1 MYRLRGFAAGVITSV
16 VIIVV
21 AAVCAMIGLSG
32 IVEKNT
38 AVNTDE
44 NNAVVLDKE
53 NTEENVETTVSNGLH
68 KNAVF
73 TYEFYNEIT
82 DTTDS
87 MEGMCPD
94 ELVGKTMTD
103 VKDYY
108 SDWQVIE
115 FSPDSVLLRKIIG
128 SKDEERYVVGVY
140 DGCVAVFYENEED
153 GIYMT
158 TDIPVAGLDHDRQ
171 VMLNDG
177 IYVEGRDRLGRII
190 EDYSS

>member
-21 AAVCAMIGLSG
+21 AAVGAMIGLSG

-53 NTEENVETTVSNGLH
+53 NTEENVETTVSDGLH

-82 DTTDS
+82 DTTDN

-94 ELVGKTMTD
+94 ELVGKAMTD

>member
-21 AAVCAMIGLSG
+21 AAVGAMIGLSG

-53 NTEENVETTVSNGLH
+53 NTEENVETTVSDGLH

-87 MEGMCPD
+87 MGGMCPD
-94 ELVGKTMTD
+94 DLVGKAMTD

-128 SKDEERYVVGVY
+128 SKNEEKYVVGVY

>member
-21 AAVCAMIGLSG
+21 AAVGAMIGLSG

-53 NTEENVETTVSNGLH
+53 NTEENVETTVSDGLH

-73 TYEFYNEIT
+73 IYEFYNEIT

-87 MEGMCPD
+87 MKGMCPD
-94 ELVGKTMTD
+94 ELVGKAMTD

-128 SKDEERYVVGVY
+128 LKDEERYVVGVY

>member
-21 AAVCAMIGLSG
+21 AAVGAMIGLSG

-53 NTEENVETTVSNGLH
+53 NTEENVETTVSDGLH

-82 DTTDS
+82 DNRN
-87 MEGMCPD
+87 C
-94 ELVGKTMTD
+94 LC
-103 VKDYY
+103 
-108 SDWQVIE
+108 
-115 FSPDSVLLRKIIG
+115 R
-128 SKDEERYVVGVY
+128 R
-140 DGCVAVFYENEED
+140 FY
-153 GIYMT
+153 
-158 TDIPVAGLDHDRQ
+158 
-171 VMLNDG
+171 
-177 IYVEGRDRLGRII
+177 
-190 EDYSS
+190 

>member
-21 AAVCAMIGLSG
+21 AAVGAMIGLSG

-53 NTEENVETTVSNGLH
+53 STEENVETTVSDGLH

-73 TYEFYNEIT
+73 TYEFYNKIT

-94 ELVGKTMTD
+94 ELVGKAMTD

>member
-1 MYRLRGFAAGVITSV
+1 
-16 VIIVV
+16 
-21 AAVCAMIGLSG
+21 
-32 IVEKNT
+32 
-38 AVNTDE
+38 
-44 NNAVVLDKE
+44 
-53 NTEENVETTVSNGLH
+53 
-68 KNAVF
+68 
-73 TYEFYNEIT
+73 
-82 DTTDS
+82 
-87 MEGMCPD
+87 MCPD
-94 ELVGKTMTD
+94 ELVGKAMTD